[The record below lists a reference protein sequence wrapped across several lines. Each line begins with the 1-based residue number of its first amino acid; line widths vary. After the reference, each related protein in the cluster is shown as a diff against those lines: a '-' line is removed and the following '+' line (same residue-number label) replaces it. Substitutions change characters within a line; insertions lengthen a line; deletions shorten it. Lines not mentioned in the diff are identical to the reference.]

1 MNEWSSRIYNFLNF
15 IVTIV
20 VIIML
25 ILFRSQVKG
34 NQSEILGRRFEADM
48 RELQQQEDLLT
59 KLIAR
64 KMRKIDILESSM
76 H

>member
-1 MNEWSSRIYNFLNF
+1 MNYWTNRIYNFLNF

-34 NQSEILGRRFEADM
+34 NQAEILGRRFEADM

-59 KLIAR
+59 KLVAR